1 MRVFMLLVI
10 EDYLPLTPSCE
21 TLQISLIVFTVSSR
35 YDDFEEKIAPFLA
48 SQIFQLV
55 ECHAKKIF

>member
-1 MRVFMLLVI
+1 MRVFILLVI
-10 EDYLPLTPSCE
+10 EDYLPLTPSYE
-21 TLQISLIVFTVSSR
+21 TLQISLIAFTVSSR
-35 YDDFEEKIAPFLA
+35 SEDFEEKIAPFLA